1 MKIKKI
7 LLIGICLLVAT
18 LGLTAASAA
27 EVNNDTMS
35 EVLGVE
41 HNIESINQDKVESIN
56 EEKNKSFKGG
66 EEYTPAIFIKDNNK
80 NPIPV
85 KWDTNRNNKTNNHNP
100 NNNLPVK
107 VADMSHI
114 NITKEP
120 IILKKSKTFN
130 YKGEKVFLALIENG
144 TDKKLVCYK
153 ATSSGLN
160 GAGSSYVAGVGA
172 ELLKIA
178 EDQGVIKKM
187 AYGAAWV
194 TVKVTR
200 WE

>member
-1 MKIKKI
+1 MK
-7 LLIGICLLVAT
+7 L
-18 LGLTAASAA
+18 
-27 EVNNDTMS
+27 
-35 EVLGVE
+35 
-41 HNIESINQDKVESIN
+41 
-56 EEKNKSFKGG
+56 
-66 EEYTPAIFIKDNNK
+66 
-80 NPIPV
+80 
-85 KWDTNRNNKTNNHNP
+85 
-100 NNNLPVK
+100 
-107 VADMSHI
+107 
-114 NITKEP
+114 
-120 IILKKSKTFN
+120 LKKSKTFN

-200 WE
+200 WVVGLFTDEYEGVNDDFWINVLAYGDPISISDLW

>member
-1 MKIKKI
+1 MV
-7 LLIGICLLVAT
+7 C
-18 LGLTAASAA
+18 
-27 EVNNDTMS
+27 
-35 EVLGVE
+35 
-41 HNIESINQDKVESIN
+41 
-56 EEKNKSFKGG
+56 G
-66 EEYTPAIFIKDNNK
+66 EEYGPAIFIKDNNK

-107 VADMSHI
+107 VAEMSHI

-160 GAGSSYVAGVGA
+160 GAGSSYVAEVGA

-200 WE
+200 WVVGLFTDEYKGVNDDFWINVLAYGDPISISDLW